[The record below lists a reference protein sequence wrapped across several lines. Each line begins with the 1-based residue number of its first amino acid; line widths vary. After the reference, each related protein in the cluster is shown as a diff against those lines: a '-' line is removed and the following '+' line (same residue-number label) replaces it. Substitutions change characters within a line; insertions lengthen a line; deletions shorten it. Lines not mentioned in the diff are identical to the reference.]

1 MKTYNTY
8 AEAKAENPDSEI
20 VTTGPNWR
28 KHGKDELVGKFEA
41 LRKDDGKCEWWHEL
55 DNDAWVI
62 CNPEDYEEAPWNGE
76 GLPPAGTE
84 CEISS
89 CGNDW
94 MDCVVKFVGTDLC
107 VVNHG
112 NWEQHYH
119 LSSVKFRPLETPE
132 QKKEREE
139 LEAAYDL
146 YCDFADGMTC
156 KTFDSF
162 INSESTSKKWL
173 RVVRKTN
180 YEIK

>member
-8 AEAKAENPDSEI
+8 AEAKAKNPDSGI
-20 VTTGPNWR
+20 VTTGPNWQ
-28 KHGKDELVGKFEA
+28 KHGKDELIGKFEA
-41 LRKDDGKCEWWHEL
+41 LRKDDGKCEWWHRL
-55 DNDAWVI
+55 SDDGWII
-62 CNPEDYEEAPWNGE
+62 CNPKDYEEAPWNGE

-132 QKKEREE
+132 QKKGREE
-139 LEAAYDL
+139 LEAAYGL
-146 YCDFADGMTC
+146 YKTIVDGEPLAYNFEQFRSSPSIGGYL
-156 KTFDSF
+156 KA
-162 INSESTSKKWL
+162 
-173 RVVRKTN
+173 VRK
-180 YEIK
+180 YLLKD